1 MINRVEIRHYCHF
14 KKNEDMHFVYARITR
29 RIKKCF
35 YTCTEITHIWNMM
48 TCVKMETKLTSD

>member
-29 RIKKCF
+29 RIKKLL
-35 YTCTEITHIWNMM
+35 YLYRDHTY
-48 TCVKMETKLTSD
+48 MEYDDMR